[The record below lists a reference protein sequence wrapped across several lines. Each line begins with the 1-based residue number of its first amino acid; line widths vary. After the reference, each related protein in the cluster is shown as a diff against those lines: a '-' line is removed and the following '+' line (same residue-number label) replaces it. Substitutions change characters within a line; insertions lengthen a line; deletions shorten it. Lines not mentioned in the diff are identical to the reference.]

1 MDDEAKNKKIDDAVS
16 DKDVTVEPE
25 VSDIEPTDEEGTVL
39 SAGLKLKDLRDKLKK
54 CEMEKL
60 ETLAGWQRMKAET
73 INARKRDEE
82 RQKEMILFANEN
94 LIMELLPVL
103 DSFEMAKAN
112 KEAWEKVDKNWR
124 VGIEYIQSQILG
136 ILAKNNLVEVNPAG
150 LDYSPTEHEAIEMVE
165 VKDEA
170 QDGKIVEVVNKGYKL
185 NNHVIRA
192 PKVKVGE
199 FKK

>member
-1 MDDEAKNKKIDDAVS
+1 MDTDKNNLKKDEEVTAES
-16 DKDVTVEPE
+16 DLE

-39 SAGLKLKDLRDKLKK
+39 SAGQKLKDLRDKLKK
-54 CEMEKL
+54 CEAEKQEHL
-60 ETLAGWQRMKAET
+60 TGWQRMKAET

-82 RQKEMILFANEN
+82 RQKEMILFANES

-124 VGIEYIQSQILG
+124 TGVEYIQSQILG
-136 ILAKNNLVEVNPAG
+136 ILARNNLVEVNPVG

-165 VKDEA
+165 VKDET

-185 NNHVIRA
+185 NEHVIRA

-199 FKK
+199 RKS

>member
-1 MDDEAKNKKIDDAVS
+1 MDDEAKNKKTDDAVS
-16 DKDVTVEPE
+16 DADVTIDSEI
-25 VSDIEPTDEEGTVL
+25 SDIEPTDEEGTAL
-39 SAGLKLKDLRDKLKK
+39 SAGQKLKDLRDKLKK
-54 CEMEKL
+54 CEAEKL

-124 VGIEYIQSQILG
+124 VGIEYIQSQILA
-136 ILAKNNLVEVNPAG
+136 ILAKNNLVEVNPIGA
-150 LDYSPTEHEAIEMVE
+150 DYSPTEHEAIEMVE

-170 QDGKIVEVVNKGYKL
+170 QDGKIIEVVNKGYKL
-185 NNHVIRA
+185 NDHVIRA

-199 FKK
+199 RKS